1 MNKARR
7 RKDRARVVKE
17 PGARKNDRAF
27 AKSTGLCINAKPNLR
42 IAKFPQL
49 QN

>member
-1 MNKARR
+1 
-7 RKDRARVVKE
+7 VKE
-17 PGARKNDRAF
+17 LGARKNDHAF

-42 IAKFPQL
+42 IAKFPQM